1 MDALRN
7 SPDAQTMDRYDD
19 GHFDAGTEAFVEKH
33 EPIVAWTRAGAAQPL
48 CDWGAL
54 SMDEQL
60 KMLGRYR
67 NVSRFVSIHA
77 RLAAVHKQ
85 FGEMMEDDLAIMA
98 LGRRVGA
105 AGLIVDKLV
114 EVGMETRAIN
124 ELAEVLPR
132 LSNDQLAAL
141 TARIDTLPRP
151 ISGREVLLA
160 ESSHAMQ
167 SAREQNGNVILLSM
181 AKGMEDF
188 YLAIG
193 NAMDQ
198 PTAEFEKVVDAE
210 MERNKLNTLVQIAGP
225 SLKRLRQPLAEI
237 EVRRDLLLTAIDFL
251 QRGQPAIDTS
261 HDRFGDGPYQYRK
274 TGDGFALSSVL
285 ESNGA
290 KVSLAVGNN

>member
-1 MDALRN
+1 
-7 SPDAQTMDRYDD
+7 
-19 GHFDAGTEAFVEKH
+19 
-33 EPIVAWTRAGAAQPL
+33 
-48 CDWGAL
+48 
-54 SMDEQL
+54 
-60 KMLGRYR
+60 
-67 NVSRFVSIHA
+67 
-77 RLAAVHKQ
+77 
-85 FGEMMEDDLAIMA
+85 
-98 LGRRVGA
+98 
-105 AGLIVDKLV
+105 
-114 EVGMETRAIN
+114 
-124 ELAEVLPR
+124 
-132 LSNDQLAAL
+132 
-141 TARIDTLPRP
+141 
-151 ISGREVLLA
+151 
-160 ESSHAMQ
+160 
-167 SAREQNGNVILLSM
+167 M